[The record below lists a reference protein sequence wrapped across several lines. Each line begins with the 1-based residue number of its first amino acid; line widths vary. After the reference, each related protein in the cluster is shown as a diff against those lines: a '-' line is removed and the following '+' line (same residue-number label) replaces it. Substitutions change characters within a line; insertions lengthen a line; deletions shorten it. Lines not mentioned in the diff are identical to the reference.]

1 MAEIQ
6 DTIREIKSKF
16 RLFMNGMVSQS
27 MREKG
32 IDYKLNFGI
41 EYPRIK
47 EIAADYPC
55 SHELAQA
62 LWKENI
68 RECKIMAGLLQP
80 VDGFCREIAEI
91 WIEDMRYPE
100 LAEYTVM
107 NLFQR
112 LPYASEVVFPWIADE
127 REYFQLC
134 GYLLMTRLLMKG
146 WTLNERAEAEFLDQA
161 FTVLE
166 GGTEMKILKCLLMI
180 VTAPVVLVLTLF
192 VWLCTGL
199 IYISGLVLG
208 LLSTVIALLGVAV
221 LITYSPQNGVILLV
235 MAFLIS
241 PMGLPL
247 AAIWLLGKVQS
258 LKFAIQ
264 ELVYG

>member
-112 LPYASEVVFPWIADE
+112 LPYASEVV
-127 REYFQLC
+127 R
-134 GYLLMTRLLMKG
+134 K
-146 WTLNERAEAEFLDQA
+146 
-161 FTVLE
+161 
-166 GGTEMKILKCLLMI
+166 
-180 VTAPVVLVLTLF
+180 
-192 VWLCTGL
+192 
-199 IYISGLVLG
+199 
-208 LLSTVIALLGVAV
+208 
-221 LITYSPQNGVILLV
+221 
-235 MAFLIS
+235 
-241 PMGLPL
+241 
-247 AAIWLLGKVQS
+247 
-258 LKFAIQ
+258 
-264 ELVYG
+264 